1 VSFYVALGGGRFGAT
16 DWTRGPWDPDH
27 QHAGPPSALLAGELA
42 RVGAPEMVFA
52 RLTFEILGGIPV
64 GELEASAEV
73 ERPGRSVELVA
84 GELRADGRAVMR
96 ARAWRVLAAPV
107 DVGLEPPSAAVP
119 AVAEPSAPWFGP
131 RSYGSAIEWRWARG
145 GWEEPGPA
153 VVWTRLRE
161 PIVEGVEPLPLQRVL
176 AVADSGNGVSAVLDW
191 GSHLFINP
199 ELSLHVLREP
209 HGEWVCLDART
220 EIAAG
225 GAGLATSVL
234 SDVDGPVARGAQ
246 SLLIASR
253 PPARPAGA
261 SASPRGG

>member
-1 VSFYVALGGGRFGAT
+1 VSFFVALGGGRFRAT
-16 DWTRGPWDPDH
+16 QWTRGPWDPRH
-27 QHAGPPSALLAGELA
+27 QHGGPPAALLAGELA
-42 RVGAPEMVFA
+42 GAGSPDKVFA
-52 RLTFEILGGIPV
+52 RLTYEILGAIPV
-64 GELEASAEV
+64 GEVEVRVSV

-96 ARAWRVLAAPV
+96 ARAWRVLPAPV
-107 DVGLEPPSAAVP
+107 DAGSEPPSLPLPERAAPPP
-119 AVAEPSAPWFGP
+119 AWFG
-131 RSYGSAIEWRWARG
+131 RSAYADAVEWRWARG

-161 PIVEGVEPLPLQRVL
+161 PILEGVEPLPLQRVL

-220 EIAAG
+220 QIAAG

-246 SLLIASR
+246 SLLVTRR
-253 PPARPAGA
+253 PPARPGA
-261 SASPRGG
+261 A